1 MESRP
6 VGETSGFVLTGGTS
20 SRMGRDKAR
29 LPFHGGTLVEHVAE
43 CVRAAAGSVTLVGAP
58 ERYGGLGL
66 AALADHYTD
75 CGPLGGICTALEITS
90 ADWNLIVAC
99 DMPGVTAEFL
109 GELVEAAR
117 KEPVDAVVPEAPHPF
132 AAGPNA
138 TAESGTALHPLC
150 AVYHRRVL
158 PVALRQI
165 RNKSLKMHDFLAALQ
180 IAKLPAAAIFVENV
194 NTPLDWASR

>member
-1 MESRP
+1 
-6 VGETSGFVLTGGTS
+6 
-20 SRMGRDKAR
+20 MGRDKAR
-29 LPFHGGTLVEHVAE
+29 LPFHGETLVEHVAE

-117 KEPVDAVVPEAPHPF
+117 KEPVDAVVAEAPHPF

-150 AVYHRRVL
+150 AVYHRRAL